1 MDNAAGAAPAP
12 VRPDPVPAAK
22 FPTLVRGD
30 ARIGIYGGMF
40 DPVHL
45 GHMAVAREALS
56 ELWLEHLFFVPAFQA
71 PLRSAPAGAS
81 AEDRLDLLRRAVAEA
96 NHPKMQVLDLEI
108 RAGRVCYTVDT
119 IRQLQAVWNRARMV
133 LIMGTDQFAN
143 LAQWHEPQA
152 LAKMVEFAVFDR
164 PGLAPSAPPP
174 TLLRVL
180 QMRRLSIVQ
189 HPANATEI
197 RRRLKVG
204 RKVDEWLPRSVAAAI
219 EEKKLY
225 R

>member
-1 MDNAAGAAPAP
+1 MDNAAAAAPTPTRPESAP
-12 VRPDPVPAAK
+12 AVK
-22 FPTLVRGD
+22 FPALIRGD
-30 ARIGIYGGMF
+30 ARIGLFGGMF

-45 GHMAVAREALS
+45 GHMAVAKEALS
-56 ELWLEHLFFVPAFQA
+56 ELWLEHLFFIPAFQA
-71 PLRSAPAGAS
+71 PLRSTAAGAP
-81 AEDRLDLLRRAVAEA
+81 AEDRLEMVRRAVAEA
-96 NHPKMQVLDLEI
+96 AHPRMAVLDIE
-108 RAGRVCYTVDT
+108 ASSGRVCYTVDT
-119 IRQLQAVWNRARMV
+119 VRQLQAVWTRARMV
-133 LIMGTDQFAN
+133 LILGTDQFAH
-143 LAQWHEPQA
+143 LAQWQEPQA

-174 TLLRVL
+174 ALLRVL

-197 RRRLKVG
+197 RRRLKAG
-204 RKVDEWLPRSVAAAI
+204 RKVDEWLPRSVAAYI